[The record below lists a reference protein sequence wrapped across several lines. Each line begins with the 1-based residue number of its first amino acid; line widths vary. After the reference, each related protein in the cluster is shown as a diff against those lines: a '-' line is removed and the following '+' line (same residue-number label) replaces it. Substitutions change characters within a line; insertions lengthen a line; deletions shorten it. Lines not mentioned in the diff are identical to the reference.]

1 MRHGEAQARNAEGD
15 AARALTP
22 RGIAECRRLAA
33 HLKDEGAAWDVA
45 LCSNARRTHE
55 SAQLL
60 AGAMDTPPPLEV
72 REDLNLA
79 STETLLAVIRSLPEE
94 AHTVLLVAHNPGAHA
109 LVQLL
114 SGIGG
119 GQAARK
125 ATRDFPAGA
134 LARLTS
140 DSAAWTHLA
149 PGTAILRAFITPRE
163 LG

>member
-1 MRHGEAQARNAEGD
+1 MRHGEAQARNAGGD

-22 RGIAECRRLAA
+22 RGIAECRRLAV
-33 HLKDEGAAWDVA
+33 HLKDEGAAWDVI

-60 AGAMDTPPPLEV
+60 ASAMYTPPPLEV

-79 STETLLAVIRSLPEE
+79 SAETLLAVLRSLPEE
-94 AHTVLLVAHNPGAHA
+94 AHAVLLVAHNPGVHA
-109 LVQLL
+109 LVRLL
-114 SGIGG
+114 AGIGG
-119 GQAARK
+119 GRAARK
-125 ATRDFPAGA
+125 AGRDFPAGA

-140 DSAAWTHLA
+140 DSAAWVHLA
-149 PGTAILRAFITPRE
+149 PGTAMLRAFITPKE